1 MRVSTWAIK
10 VLDLTRSP
18 ETARIA
24 ICGENAMLN
33 KACFVSGT
41 KHDLDGGQG
50 QYAARDNECVR
61 ELEGYV
67 VIL

>member
-18 ETARIA
+18 EMARIA

-50 QYAARDNECVR
+50 QYAANVSEN
-61 ELEGYV
+61 LKNM
-67 VIL
+67 